1 MRDTVFPDAASTTE
15 TRTALPSTI
24 SPARSSRRVA
34 APKRRMASPARSP
47 ALQAGLPTMGASST
61 KANGAGM
68 QYRDCSTPCHT
79 RASASRRGGGLLD
92 ASCAGGWVV
101 FRDKRSTLSSSL
113 SQAHRLSGPPQ
124 AQKTRGAGCV
134 GSVGTT
140 GRVLPY
146 TTLALWTRGSCS
158 GIDLRVRL
166 IG

>member
-79 RASASRRGGGLLD
+79 RASASSAAAGCSTLARVGGWYSGTNATLSPRHFPKPTGSPALLRRKRRGARVVWDPWVQPGGFYRIQRLRCGPRELL
-92 ASCAGGWVV
+92 WY
-101 FRDKRSTLSSSL
+101 R
-113 SQAHRLSGPPQ
+113 
-124 AQKTRGAGCV
+124 
-134 GSVGTT
+134 
-140 GRVLPY
+140 
-146 TTLALWTRGSCS
+146 
-158 GIDLRVRL
+158 DLRVRL